1 MQPFSSLA
9 FGQRFLEL
17 PPAFYRRVQPQALS
31 QPYLVAANASLCATL
46 GILPDTLAQPAAL
59 ALLSGNRFADDMQPI
74 AAIYA
79 GHQFGVYVPQLGDGR
94 ALLLGDTSD
103 SQGLRWEWQL
113 KGAGLT
119 PFSRMGD
126 GRAVLRSTIREYLC
140 SEAMHGLGIP
150 TTRALAMT
158 GSADPVYREQPETAA
173 VLTRLAASFI
183 RFGNFEVFY
192 HRGQH
197 DEIRMLADFLIRHH
211 FPECAQ
217 QQQPYAALF
226 ADIVGRTAQL
236 IAQWQAV
243 GFCHGVMNTDNMSIL
258 GLTLDYGP
266 FGFMDGFNAAHVC
279 NHSDHAG
286 RYAYNQ
292 QPQVGLWNLHCLASA
307 FLPLVSEEHLL
318 EALASYREQYAKH
331 WLGLMRKKLGLA
343 VTVDGDEE
351 LIESLLLA
359 MHAHQTDY
367 TVLFRRLADFVA
379 GEDNAQLRD
388 LFLDR
393 SLFDDWAQ
401 RYAARLLLESR
412 PTAAR
417 QAAMQA
423 SNPKYILR
431 NYLAEQA
438 IQAAQHGD
446 FSQIASLHDCLQRPF
461 DEQPQYQAYAA
472 EPPAWAQDI
481 SVSCSS

>member
-1 MQPFSSLA
+1 MSPFSSLT
-9 FGQRFLEL
+9 FGQRLLEL
-17 PPAFYRRVQPQALS
+17 PPVFYRHIQSQPLS
-31 QPYLVAANASLCATL
+31 EPYLVAGNARLCETL
-46 GILPDTLAQPAAL
+46 GVTSSELSQPAGL
-59 ALLSGNRFADDMQPI
+59 ALLSGNQFVPGVPAL
-74 AAIYA
+74 AALYA

-94 ALLLGDTSD
+94 ALSLGDTVD
-103 SQGLRWEWQL
+103 TAGRRWEWQL

-158 GSADPVYREQPETAA
+158 GSPDPVYRERPETAA
-173 VLTRLAASFI
+173 VLTRLAESFI
-183 RFGNFEVFY
+183 RFGSFEVFY

-197 DEIRMLADFLIRHH
+197 DEIRLLADFVIRHH
-211 FPECAQ
+211 FPHCADEE
-217 QQQPYAALF
+217 QPYAALF
-226 ADIVGRTAQL
+226 ADIVARTAQL
-236 IAQWQAV
+236 IAHWQAV

-307 FLPLVSEEHLL
+307 FLPLVDEDTLL
-318 EALASYREQYAKH
+318 ALLSGYREQYHQH
-331 WLGLMRKKLGLA
+331 WLSLMRAKLGLA
-343 VTVDGDEE
+343 ESTDDDEA
-351 LIESLLLA
+351 LIEALLLA
-359 MHAHQTDY
+359 MHAHHTDY
-367 TVLFRRLADFVA
+367 TLFFRRLADFEIA
-379 GEDNAQLRD
+379 ADNHALRD
-388 LFLDR
+388 LFVDR
-393 SLFDDWAQ
+393 SLFDEWAA
-401 RYAARLLLESR
+401 RYAARLQLE
-412 PTAAR
+412 AR
-417 QAAMQA
+417 SVAERKLAMLA
-423 SNPKYILR
+423 VNPKFILR

-438 IQAAQHGD
+438 IQAAQQGD
-446 FSQIASLHDCLQRPF
+446 FALIASLHDCLSHPF
-461 DEQPQYQAYAA
+461 DEQPQYQAFAG
-472 EPPAWAQDI
+472 EPPAWAQEI

>member
-1 MQPFSSLA
+1 MSPFSSLT
-9 FGQRFLEL
+9 FGQRLLEL
-17 PPAFYRRVQPQALS
+17 PPVFYRHIQPQPLS
-31 QPYLVAANASLCATL
+31 EPYLVAGNARLCETL
-46 GILPDTLAQPAAL
+46 GIPSSALAQPAAL
-59 ALLSGNRFADDMQPI
+59 ALLSGKQFVPGLPAL
-74 AAIYA
+74 AALYA

-94 ALLLGDTSD
+94 ALSLGDTVD
-103 SQGLRWEWQL
+103 GEGRRWEWQL

-140 SEAMHGLGIP
+140 SEAMHALGIP

-158 GSADPVYREQPETAA
+158 GSADPVYRERPETAA
-173 VLTRLAASFI
+173 VLTRLAESFI
-183 RFGNFEVFY
+183 RFGSFEVFY

-197 DEIRMLADFLIRHH
+197 DEIRLLADFVIRHH
-211 FPECAQ
+211 FPHCAQ
-217 QQQPYAALF
+217 AEQPYAALF
-226 ADIVGRTAQL
+226 AEIVARTAQL
-236 IAQWQAV
+236 LAHWQAV

-307 FLPLVSEEHLL
+307 FLPLVSEEGLL
-318 EALASYREQYAKH
+318 EMLSSYREQYSQY
-331 WLGLMRKKLGLA
+331 WLILMRNKLGL
-343 VTVDGDEE
+343 VVEQEGDEA
-351 LIESLLLA
+351 LIEALLLA
-359 MHAHQTDY
+359 LHAHHTDY
-367 TVLFRRLADFVA
+367 TLFFRRLADFDSTT
-379 GEDNAQLRD
+379 DNRALRD
-388 LFLDR
+388 LFVDR
-393 SLFDDWAQ
+393 SLFDDWAASYAVRLQ
-401 RYAARLLLESR
+401 RETRPAAARKL
-412 PTAAR
+412 
-417 QAAMQA
+417 AMLA
-423 SNPKYILR
+423 VNPKYILR

-438 IQAAQHGD
+438 IQAAQQGD
-446 FSQIASLHDCLQRPF
+446 FSQIASLHDCLSHPF

-472 EPPAWAQDI
+472 EPPAWAQEI

>member
-1 MQPFSSLA
+1 MQPFSSLT

-31 QPYLVAANASLCATL
+31 QPYLVAANAPLCARL
-46 GILPDTLAQPAAL
+46 DILPDTLAQPAAL
-59 ALLSGNRFADDMQPI
+59 ELLSGNQLADGMQPI
-74 AAIYA
+74 AAMYA

-94 ALLLGDTSD
+94 ALLLGDTTD
-103 SQGLRWEWQL
+103 TQGQRWEWQL

-158 GSADPVYREQPETAA
+158 GSPDPVYREQPETAA
-173 VLTRLAASFI
+173 VLTRLAESFI
-183 RFGNFEVFY
+183 RFGHFEVFY

-197 DEIRMLADFLIRHH
+197 EEIRVLADFLIRHH
-211 FPECAQ
+211 FPECAK

-226 ADIVGRTAQL
+226 SDIVGRTAHL
-236 IAQWQAV
+236 IAKWQAV

-307 FLPLVSEEHLL
+307 FLPLVSEELLL
-318 EALASYREQYAKH
+318 EALSSYREQYAQH
-331 WLGLMRKKLGLA
+331 WLDLMRNKLGLA
-343 VTVDGDEE
+343 VPVEGDEA
-351 LIESLLLA
+351 LIEALLLA

-367 TVLFRRLADFVA
+367 TVFFRRLADFAA
-379 GEDNAQLRD
+379 GADNASLRD

-393 SLFDDWAQ
+393 SLFDDWAK
-401 RYAARLLLESR
+401 RYAARLLLEAR
-412 PTAAR
+412 PAAER
-417 QAAMQA
+417 RLAMQA

-438 IQAAQHGD
+438 IQAAQQGD

-461 DEQPQYQAYAA
+461 DEQPQYQVYAA

>member
-1 MQPFSSLA
+1 MQAISTLT
-9 FGQRFLEL
+9 FGQRFLAL
-17 PPAFYRRVQPQALS
+17 PPAFYRRVQPQPLS
-31 QPYLVAANASLCATL
+31 QPHLVALNASLCETL
-46 GILPDTLAQPAAL
+46 GILPATLEQPDAL
-59 ALLSGNRFADDMQPI
+59 ALLSGNRLAHDMQPL
-74 AAIYA
+74 AAMYA

-94 ALLLGDTSD
+94 AILLGDMLDTE
-103 SQGLRWEWQL
+103 GRCWEWQL

-150 TTRALAMT
+150 TTRAVAMI
-158 GSADPVYREQPETAA
+158 GSPDPVYRERPETAA
-173 VLTRLAASFI
+173 VLTRLAESFV
-183 RFGNFEVFY
+183 RFGSFEVFY

-197 DEIRMLADFLIRHH
+197 DEIRLLADFIIRHH
-211 FPECAQ
+211 FPDCAQ
-217 QQQPYAALF
+217 QEQPYAALF
-226 ADIVGRTAQL
+226 AEIVSRTARM

-243 GFCHGVMNTDNMSIL
+243 GFCHGVMNTDNMSVL

-307 FLPLVSEEHLL
+307 FLPLVSEAQLL
-318 EALASYREQYAKH
+318 EALSGYREQYSQH
-331 WLGLMRKKLGLA
+331 WQGLMRNKLGLA
-343 VTVDGDEE
+343 VPDEGDDA
-351 LIESLLLA
+351 LIEALLLA

-367 TVLFRRLADFVA
+367 TVFFRRLADFDSA
-379 GEDNAQLRD
+379 GDNHALRD
-388 LFLDR
+388 MFLDR
-393 SLFDDWAQ
+393 SLFDDWAA
-401 RYAARLLLESR
+401 RYTARLQLETR
-412 PTAAR
+412 PAAER
-417 QAAMQA
+417 RSAMLA
-423 SNPKYILR
+423 VNPKYILR

-438 IQAAQHGD
+438 IQAAQQGD
-446 FSQIASLHDCLQRPF
+446 FSQIASLHHCLQHPF

-472 EPPAWAQDI
+472 EPPAWAQEI

>member
-1 MQPFSSLA
+1 MQPLSSLA

-46 GILPDTLAQPAAL
+46 GIQPDTLAQPAAL
-59 ALLSGNRFADDMQPI
+59 ALLSGNRLADDMQPI
-74 AAIYA
+74 AAMYA

-103 SQGLRWEWQL
+103 SQGQRWEWQL

-158 GSADPVYREQPETAA
+158 GSPDPVYREQPETAA

-183 RFGNFEVFY
+183 RFGSFEVFY

-197 DEIRMLADFLIRHH
+197 DEIRVLADFLIRHH
-211 FPECAQ
+211 FPEYVQ

-226 ADIVGRTAQL
+226 ADIVSRTAHL

-266 FGFMDGFNAAHVC
+266 FGFLGGVYAAHVC

-318 EALASYREQYAKH
+318 EALASYREQYAQH
-331 WLGLMRKKLGLA
+331 WLGLMRNKLGLA
-343 VTVDGDEE
+343 VPVDGDEE
-351 LIESLLLA
+351 LVESLLLA

-367 TVLFRRLADFVA
+367 TVFFRRLADFAA
-379 GEDNAQLRD
+379 GEDNANLRD

-393 SLFDDWAQ
+393 SLFDEWAK

-412 PTAAR
+412 PAAAR
-417 QAAMQA
+417 QEAMQA

-438 IQAAQHGD
+438 IQAAQQGD
-446 FSQIASLHDCLQRPF
+446 FSQISSLHDCLQSPF